1 MDRRLEI
8 LELGEQGRILTC
20 ENIQNKERSGP
31 CIESV
36 VEKFT
41 QGPAWASATSLLS
54 IDTVERVRHKMSE
67 SAVEPDPRF
76 DLIIHAALEK
86 ERIMMWEEKRLGDK
100 EKKAGQREQIWCNPA
115 RKELHSCVPKWM
127 HDIIRQWRR
136 IWKTFLIKIIKEFN
150 LCLNICSHRSLQAV
164 LVWCTRNPSSFF
176 LCSFGLYPIM
186 WRRDNFVLILKV

>member
-8 LELGEQGRILTC
+8 FELGELGRILTC

-54 IDTVERVRHKMSE
+54 IDAVERVRHKMSE
-67 SAVEPDPRF
+67 SAVKPDPRF
-76 DLIIHAALEK
+76 DLIIHAAFEK

-100 EKKAGQREQIWCNPA
+100 EEKACEREQIWCDPA
-115 RKELHSCVPKWM
+115 GKKLHSCVPKWM

-136 IWKTFLIKIIKEFN
+136 IWKT
-150 LCLNICSHRSLQAV
+150 
-164 LVWCTRNPSSFF
+164 SFF
-176 LCSFGLYPIM
+176 YQNYQNKSSTFAWILVAIEALKLFWSDVRKTHLLSFS
-186 WRRDNFVLILKV
+186 VLLAFIRSCDAETTSLWF